1 MAKNIKSKNKK
12 KKFRFFAVFLV
23 FFMAFMVYKCCGQVY
38 EIHKL
43 NSQKSDLEG
52 TYAQIQEDK
61 ESLEEQKALLND
73 DTYLERLAREN
84 LLMVREG
91 EYLVVP
97 YEENDE
103 VVEYDGVEGEINED
117 VH

>member
-1 MAKNIKSKNKK
+1 MAKKAKNKK

-23 FFMAFMVYKCCGQVY
+23 LFMAFMVYKCCGQVY
-38 EIHKL
+38 EINKL
-43 NSQKSDLEG
+43 NAQKSDLEG
-52 TYAQIQEDK
+52 TYAEIQDTK
-61 ESLEEQKALLND
+61 EELEKQKALLND

-84 LLMVREG
+84 LLMVRDG

-97 YEENDE
+97 YEENSE
-103 VVEYDGVEGEINED
+103 VIEYDGSEGAENED